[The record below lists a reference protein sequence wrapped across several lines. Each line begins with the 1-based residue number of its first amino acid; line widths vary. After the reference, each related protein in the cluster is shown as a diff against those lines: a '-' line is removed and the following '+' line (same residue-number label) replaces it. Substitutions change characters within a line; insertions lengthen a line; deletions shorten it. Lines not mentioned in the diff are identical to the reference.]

1 MDPEWRP
8 GTFYLLFQIVMFFRK
23 GKSRVKK
30 NQEQLPLKRGGY
42 GVLCGGVLTPVLCV
56 WVCGSVLCYPS
67 AFFEFLSC
75 QPGGLAGL
83 LMPCAGLLTTLF
95 IQSFWSREVSLSLNW
110 TDRYTHTSSPDS
122 GVNVF
127 CLIRNHI
134 SWGLESVFS
143 KYNFQPK
150 KKKGSYLAFRRPR

>member
-1 MDPEWRP
+1 MCTKMAPEWRP
-8 GTFYLLFQIVMFFRK
+8 GTFYLLFQIAMFFRK

-30 NQEQLPLKRGGY
+30 NKTRTASSEAWWLWCPLWRSFNSCA
-42 GVLCGGVLTPVLCV
+42 VCV
-56 WVCGSVLCYPS
+56 SGSVLCYPS

-75 QPGGLAGL
+75 QPGDLAGL
-83 LMPCAGLLTTLF
+83 LMPCPGLLTTLF
-95 IQSFWSREVSLSLNW
+95 IQSFWSRKVSLSLNW
-110 TDRYTHTSSPDS
+110 TDLYTHMSSLYS
-122 GVNVF
+122 GVSVF

-150 KKKGSYLAFRRPR
+150 QK